1 MKLID
6 IESLMPPGGNVANF
20 QGIEHGANVSFF
32 VVHFSQGEGP
42 RKHRHPYEE
51 TFVILEGEIE
61 LLIDGM
67 SQQAGGG
74 KIAVIPAGAWHEFK
88 VISEKPVNMINI
100 HPTSKMVT
108 EWA

>member
-1 MKLID
+1 MKIID
-6 IESLMPPGGNVANF
+6 IESIMQSDGNVATF
-20 QGIEHGANVSFF
+20 QGVEHGANVSFF

-42 RKHRHPYEE
+42 RKHLHPYEE

-61 LLIDGM
+61 LVIDGM
-67 SQQAGGG
+67 GQQAGGG

-88 VISEKPVNMINI
+88 VISEEPVHMINI
-100 HPTSKMVT
+100 HPASKMVT